1 MVVTSLK
8 WRSEANF
15 LDPYSKR
22 VIFGFQDCPNNH
34 PNGILLDPRSER
46 MILGFQACPNS
57 LLNGIPVDPW
67 FEVLILGPT
76 ISCCLPFLLV

>member
-1 MVVTSLK
+1 V
-8 WRSEANF
+8 NF
-15 LDPYSKR
+15 LDPYSEWELL
-22 VIFGFQDCPNNH
+22 GFQTCPNNH
-34 PNGILLDPRSER
+34 PNGILLDPRSEQ

-76 ISCCLPFLLV
+76 ISCCLPFLHV